1 MEQAINAY
9 QKITATPEF
18 REMERMRSYA
28 RHNEAAAL
36 RHARDE
42 GREEG
47 MEKGIGLG
55 MEKGRNEG
63 REETARNALAQGL
76 APELVHSITG
86 LDMETIQRLSQ

>member
-42 GREEG
+42 GREEVA
-47 MEKGIGLG
+47 K
-55 MEKGRNEG
+55 
-63 REETARNALAQGL
+63 NALREGASADFVQR
-76 APELVHSITG
+76 ITG
-86 LDMETIQRLSQ
+86 LDMETIKRLAQ